1 MTLFLLTFFFLYGC
15 LHLYAFMKVR
25 AAYPFGHGIGLL
37 IACWMIGMIVS
48 PVVVRLSEKAG
59 YDLVARVLSYV
70 GYLWMGVLFLFVSI
84 AFLTDIYR
92 LAISGVGHVLRRDL
106 TCLGIGSRAGFLVP
120 LVTAFAIALYG
131 WFEARAIKT
140 EDVTIHSPKIPPEIG
155 RVRIVQISDVH
166 LGLIVRE
173 DRLRRILKA
182 VEEAKPDIFVSTGDL
197 VDGQIDDLTAL
208 SEMLRAVPARYGK
221 FAVTGNH
228 EFYAGL
234 RQSLQFTEDAGFT
247 LLRSERVGVTDFLT
261 IAGVDDS
268 QARSFGISTV
278 VSEAELLGGIPDERF
293 SILLKHRPLVDRFSR
308 KEFDLQ
314 LSGHVHRG
322 QIFPF
327 SLITALY
334 YETQDGLRI
343 FPEGSRLYVSRG
355 SGTWGPPIRFLAPP
369 EVTVID
375 IVHEGA

>member
-15 LHLYAFMKVR
+15 LHLYAFMKAR
-25 AAYPFGHGIGLL
+25 AAFPFGHGIGLL
-37 IACWMIGMIVS
+37 IACCMIGMIVS
-48 PVVVRLSEKAG
+48 PVIVRLSEKAG
-59 YDLVARVLSYV
+59 HDLFARVLSYV

-84 AFLTDIYR
+84 AFLMDIYR
-92 LAISGVGHVLRRDL
+92 LAISGAGLVLRRDM
-106 TCLGIGSRAGFLVP
+106 TFLGVGSRAGFLVP
-120 LVTAFAIALYG
+120 LVAAFAITLYG
-131 WFEARAIKT
+131 WFEAKAIRT
-140 EDVTIHSPKIPPEIG
+140 EHLTIRSPKIPPTVD

-173 DRLRRILKA
+173 ARLGRILKA

-197 VDGQIDDLTAL
+197 VDGQIDDLTVLA
-208 SEMLRAVPARYGK
+208 EMLRGVPAPYGK

-234 RQSLQFTEDAGFT
+234 RQSIQFTEDAGFT
-247 LLRSERVGVTDFLT
+247 MLRGERVPVTDFLT

-268 QARSFGISTV
+268 QATSFGISTGM
-278 VSEAELLGGIPDERF
+278 SERELLGSIPNERF
-293 SILLKHRPLVDRFSR
+293 VIMLKHRPLVDTFSR
-308 KEFDLQ
+308 KAFDLQ

-343 FPEGSRLYVSRG
+343 FPERSRLYVSRG
-355 SGTWGPPIRFLAPP
+355 SGTWGPPIRFLSPP

-375 IVHEGA
+375 IVGEGT